1 MSQALYTSKTGID
14 AGQTHIN
21 VIANN
26 VANINTT
33 AYKTANV
40 TFSTLFSRTLS
51 NGSAATKTGGGTNP
65 KQIGL
70 GTQVAS
76 ITRNFDPGSFQQTGV
91 SSDLMISGNGYFIVQ
106 DGSGT
111 QYFTRDG
118 HFSLDSAGNLVT
130 AAGFK
135 VVGTTNEYSP
145 RSSEYTVQVPSVL
158 NVSVSGTAK
167 DDLALKT
174 LNDLNAVS
182 VRTGTFIFNVG
193 GTSSSAEVAKFKKIS
208 DDEYQYDKDADG
220 TFGSGGDVTYTR
232 MNMAALSTADRQAL
246 TDLYGTVEPTDVFF
260 KGSDGTYVK
269 GEFPA
274 TGNVT
279 IRNVQKTL
287 SYKISEGDLTSTL
300 EDFVNSVNNSF
311 NAQGYDKIKFAVMDG
326 GLQLQN
332 NSGETLSVAD
342 NQTTDFLTQV
352 GLDDALDAAQ
362 AGQTLFYTDTMN
374 KSATISTGNNTA
386 DAIKRSDW
394 YISETGIVTAKY
406 NDGSSLTVTFNDN
419 GRALWQYTTSD
430 NVIISSSGAAGT
442 DLDMSST
449 SLEPANMVLEM
460 GTVINDSGLIAETDN
475 LWSLGPNAGE
485 FAYGM
490 ANTNGFG
497 SLKSGGLEGSN
508 VDMATELSNMIMAQR
523 AIQANSRV
531 FSTASSILE
540 TITYLGQ

>member
-70 GTQVAS
+70 GTQVSS
-76 ITRNFDPGSFQQTGV
+76 ITRNFENGSFLQTGL
-91 SSDLMISGNGYFIVQ
+91 SSDLMISGNGYFVVQ

-118 HFSLDSAGNLVT
+118 HFSLDSDGNLVT
-130 AAGFK
+130 AAGYK
-135 VVGTTNEYSP
+135 VVGTTNEYSSH
-145 RSSEYTVQVPSVL
+145 SSDSTVKVPSLL
-158 NVSVSGTAK
+158 NVSVTGTPKTEIA
-167 DDLALKT
+167 DKT
-174 LNDLNAVS
+174 LADLNVVS
-182 VRTGTFIFNVG
+182 INTGTFTLNVG
-193 GTSSSAEVAKFKKIS
+193 GTSSSASVTAFTKVS
-208 DDEYQYDKDADG
+208 DDEYTKGA
-220 TFGSGGDVTYTR
+220 VTYTR
-232 MNMAALSTADRQAL
+232 MNMAALSSTDRQAL
-246 TDLYGTVEPTDVFF
+246 TDLYGSVEPTDVFF
-260 KGSDGTYVK
+260 KGDDGTYIK
-269 GEFPA
+269 GEFPT
-274 TGNVT
+274 TGSVT
-279 IRNVQKTL
+279 IRNVQATV
-287 SYKISEGDLTSTL
+287 SYKISEGDLSSTL
-300 EDFVNSVNNSF
+300 QDFVNSVNNSF
-311 NAQGYDKIKFAVMDG
+311 NAQGYDKIKFSIIDG
-326 GLQLQN
+326 GLQLEN
-332 NSGETLSVAD
+332 TTGLSLSVAD
-342 NQTTDFLTQV
+342 GQTTDFLDKA
-352 GLDDALDAAQ
+352 GFADALDSAST
-362 AGQTLFYTDTMN
+362 GQTLFYGSDLN
-374 KSATISTGNNTA
+374 LSATISTSSNTA

-406 NDGSSLTVTFNDN
+406 NDGSSLTVKFNDD
-419 GRALWQYTTSD
+419 GRALWEYTTAD
-430 NVIISSSGAAGT
+430 NVIISSSGAENS
-442 DLDMSST
+442 DLDMST
-449 SLEPANMVLEM
+449 TGLEPANMVLEM
-460 GTVINDSGLIAETDN
+460 GTVINDAGLISQTDN
-475 LWSLGPNAGE
+475 LWTIGPNAGE

-497 SLKSGGLEGSN
+497 MLKSGGLEGSN

-531 FSTASSILE
+531 FSTASSVLE

>member
-21 VIANN
+21 VVANN

-40 TFSTLFSRTLS
+40 TFATLFSRTLS
-51 NGSAATKTGGGTNP
+51 SGSAATRTGGGTNP
-65 KQIGL
+65 RQIGL
-70 GTQVAS
+70 GTQVSS
-76 ITRNFDPGSFQQTGV
+76 ITRNFENGSFQQTGL

-106 DGSGT
+106 DGSGN

-118 HFSLDSAGNLVT
+118 HFSLDSDGNLVT
-130 AAGFK
+130 AAGYK

-145 RSSEYTVQVPSVL
+145 RSSDYTVKVPSVL
-158 NVSVSGTAK
+158 NVSVMGTSSAEI
-167 DDLALKT
+167 ATKT
-174 LNDLNAVS
+174 LNYLNAIS
-182 VRTGTFIFNVG
+182 VRTGTVIFNVG
-193 GTSSSAEVAKFKKIS
+193 GTSSQAAVADFTKVS
-208 DDEYQYDKDADG
+208 DDEYTKG
-220 TFGSGGDVTYTR
+220 NVTYDR
-232 MNMAALSTADRQAL
+232 MDMAALTTADRHAV
-246 TDLYGTVEPTDVFF
+246 TDLYGDVEPTDVFF
-260 KGSDGTYVK
+260 KGDDGTYIK

-279 IRNVQKTL
+279 IRNVQKQI
-287 SYKISEGDLTSTL
+287 SYKISEGDQSSTL
-300 EDFVNSVNNSF
+300 EEFVNSVNNSF
-311 NAQGYDKIKFAVMDG
+311 NAQGYGDIQFAVMDG
-326 GLQLQN
+326 GLQLVN
-332 NSGETLSVAD
+332 NSGESLSIAD
-342 NQTTDFLTQV
+342 NQTTDFLTQA
-352 GLDDALDAAQ
+352 GFDDALDAAKT
-362 AGQTLFYTDTMN
+362 GQTLFYSTTMN

-394 YISETGIVTAKY
+394 YISEGGIVTAKY
-406 NDGSSLTVTFNDN
+406 NDGSSLTVSFNDN

-430 NVIISSSGAAGT
+430 NVVITSSGAEGT

-449 SLEPANMVLEM
+449 GMEPANMVLEM
-460 GTVINDSGLIAETDN
+460 GTVINDAGLISQTDN
-475 LWSLGPNAGE
+475 LWTLGPNAGE

-531 FSTASSILE
+531 FSTASSVLE